1 MGQVGYQPIDRLNLI
16 KTFWCDTILLK
27 WEQDGIA
34 NEVKDGGHVMDVF
47 LLSGDRCQRIKRIA
61 EYTGVEEYYTRWIY
75 DGKIKRR
82 GYCTAL

>member
-1 MGQVGYQPIDRLNLI
+1 
-16 KTFWCDTILLK
+16 
-27 WEQDGIA
+27 
-34 NEVKDGGHVMDVF
+34 MDVF
-47 LLSGDRCQRIKRIA
+47 LLSGDRCQMIKRIA